1 MLVKCNLLIMLMLA
15 LATGCGRSSGEAQ
28 TAALPYGG
36 MRTGDLAFRCGRG
49 VFSRAVTSAEGSG
62 IYSHVGLLVNDGGQW
77 KVVHAVPREREF
89 SGDFDRVKAE
99 SVEVFF
105 GGDRAKSGCL
115 VHTGLTDGGKIET
128 MKVTALQWARD
139 SIPFDDAYDL
149 ADSTR
154 LYCTELVWRLY
165 RDAGIDLS
173 QERRRRIHLFS
184 IDGDCLLPEH
194 LYQYT
199 ANEIYYH
206 F

>member
-1 MLVKCNLLIMLMLA
+1 MVKCNLLILLMLA
-15 LATGCGRSSGEAQ
+15 LAAGCGRGSGEDQ
-28 TAALPYGG
+28 TAALPYGE

-49 VFSRAVTSAEGSG
+49 VFSRAVTSAEGDG
-62 IYSHVGLLVNDGGQW
+62 IYSHVGLLVNDGGLW

-89 SGDFDRVKAE
+89 AGDFDRVKAE

-105 GGDRAKSGCL
+105 GDDRAKSGCL
-115 VHTGLTDGGKIET
+115 VHTGLTDGSKIES
-128 MKVTALQWARD
+128 MKATALQWARD

-165 RDAGIDLS
+165 RNAGIDLS
-173 QERRRRIHLFS
+173 EERRRRIHLFS

-194 LYQYT
+194 LYHYT
-199 ANEIYYH
+199 TNETYYH